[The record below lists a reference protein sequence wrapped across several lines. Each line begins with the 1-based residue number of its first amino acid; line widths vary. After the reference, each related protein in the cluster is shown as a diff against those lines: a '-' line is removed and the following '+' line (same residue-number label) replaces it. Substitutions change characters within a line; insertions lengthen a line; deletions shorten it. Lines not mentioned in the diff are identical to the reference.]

1 MECSGLNISNSYVR
15 RTGFE
20 PCAFGAVDRVF
31 DPFVEGVV
39 ADSVEFSNTNK
50 ASELEGKFLEIKSKQ
65 GVVGKAW
72 DGIKNKLNM
81 KYASNQVADMI
92 KCYKIGLVDEETALK
107 AVNKYA
113 NGQKKALDFVADWGS
128 MLVGAAA
135 FTVSLPLLASGL
147 PAALGCAALGG
158 ALFKTSAKFIDAKT
172 GNREYKTAPYDVVT
186 GAINGFLSPIVN
198 GVGNAV
204 IKGAA
209 GKLGIKATAKAASN
223 AKGLITSFANVG
235 EVISHFALYP
245 KQALEGGLLKSGI
258 AYTTGKAVRSV
269 TKYTLALGLRE
280 LAFDVFSRDAVSL
293 SGMKIARSPLTILL
307 SPDKKK
313 EFEETIDAKSKA
325 SEIDFSNDVY
335 GVESKPDKG
344 PEENQG

>member
-1 MECSGLNISNSYVR
+1 MECSGLNVSNSYVR

-20 PCAFGAVDRVF
+20 PCAFGAVDKVF
-31 DPFVEGVV
+31 DPFVQCV
-39 ADSVEFSNTNK
+39 ATDSVEFSNTNK

-65 GVVGKAW
+65 GLVGKVW

-81 KYASNQVADMI
+81 KYASNQVADVV
-92 KCYKIGLVDEETALK
+92 KCYKMGLVNEETALK

-135 FTVSLPLLASGL
+135 FAVSLPLFASGL

-172 GNREYKTAPYDVVT
+172 GNREYKTAPYDIVT
-186 GAINGFLSPIVN
+186 GAINGLLSPIVN

-204 IKGAA
+204 IKNAA
-209 GKLGIKATAKAASN
+209 GKLGIKAVAKTASS
-223 AKGLITSFANVG
+223 AKGLLTPFTNFG
-235 EVISHFALYP
+235 EIISHFALYP
-245 KQALEGGLLKSGI
+245 KQALEGNLLKKGAAYIAGKTVRGI
-258 AYTTGKAVRSV
+258 

-280 LAFDVFSRDAVSL
+280 LAFDVFSKDAVSL
-293 SGMKIARSPLTILL
+293 SGMKMVRSPLTIFM
-307 SPDKKK
+307 SPDAK
-313 EFEETIDAKSKA
+313 EELEEKAKA

-344 PEENQG
+344 